1 MDRCVT
7 VDIHGGLGNQMFQ
20 YAAGRALALRVG
32 AALRLDVSHFFRK
45 QKAELRTLLLPVF
58 PRLAVWADGM
68 VSSAPAL
75 SCRLLHKFSEVV
87 QRGFHLDCQIVPHI
101 ATEPHFG
108 YWPGIE
114 RVKAPVRL
122 HGYWQSEKYFA
133 NFAQQIRED
142 FTFPLLPTGRAQDMA
157 QRISD
162 CPHAISLHIRR
173 GDYVSNPQV
182 QAFHGMPGAEYYAS
196 ALDHITRMVGNSTVF
211 LFSDDPQWVQEHFDC
226 RGHDAEIVDL
236 GFSEMPQHD
245 MHLMSQCRHHIIANS
260 SFSWWG
266 AWLGAR
272 EGITIAPRRWFANT
286 AANTADVCP
295 ASWIS
300 L

>member
-162 CPHAISLHIRR
+162 CPHAIS
-173 GDYVSNPQV
+173 
-182 QAFHGMPGAEYYAS
+182 
-196 ALDHITRMVGNSTVF
+196 
-211 LFSDDPQWVQEHFDC
+211 
-226 RGHDAEIVDL
+226 
-236 GFSEMPQHD
+236 
-245 MHLMSQCRHHIIANS
+245 
-260 SFSWWG
+260 
-266 AWLGAR
+266 
-272 EGITIAPRRWFANT
+272 
-286 AANTADVCP
+286 
-295 ASWIS
+295 
-300 L
+300 